1 VSGER
6 TGGEGWRVAGR
17 VERVLVVLATMS
29 VLTINALA
37 GAGLL
42 NDVSTGEVA
51 RRYDLPFTPAGYA
64 FAIWSLIYL
73 GLSAFAVAQAVPS
86 RWPSSRV
93 DVIRPAYVFS
103 SVANGAWLWFWH
115 HEALLASL
123 AVMALLLGSLAVI
136 YRALAATPAATG
148 AEGWWLD
155 RALRLYCA
163 WITVATLVNL
173 AVVLAAGGVPGLDRD
188 PVLLSQLM
196 IAATF
201 AVGVFVYRRLRDPL
215 FLCVIGWAAS
225 AIALKAG
232 QPLAVSAPAMLVCG
246 LVGLGAVGLLVE
258 DTQDRGF
265 QSTTG

>member
-1 VSGER
+1 M
-6 TGGEGWRVAGR
+6 AGR
-17 VERVLVVLATMS
+17 VERVLVVLAT
-29 VLTINALA
+29 VAVVAINALA

-51 RRYDLPFTPAGYA
+51 RRFDLPYTPAGYA

-73 GLSAFAVAQAVPS
+73 GLTAFTVAQAVPS

-93 DVIRPAYVFS
+93 EAIRPAYVFS

-115 HEALLASL
+115 HEALLGSL
-123 AVMALLLGSLAVI
+123 AVMALLLGSLTFI
-136 YRALAATPAATG
+136 YRTLAATPPATAAE
-148 AEGWWLD
+148 AWWLD
-155 RALRLYCA
+155 RPLRLYCA

-173 AVVLAAGGVPGLDRD
+173 AVVLAAGGMPDFD

-215 FLCVIGWAAS
+215 FLCVIGWAAA

-246 LVGLGAVGLLVE
+246 LLGLGAIGLLVE
-258 DTQDRGF
+258 GDGGL

>member
-1 VSGER
+1 M
-6 TGGEGWRVAGR
+6 GGEGWRVVAR
-17 VERVLVVLATMS
+17 VERVLVVLATVA
-29 VLTINALA
+29 VLAINALA

-42 NDVSTGEVA
+42 NDISTGEVA

-73 GLSAFAVAQAVPS
+73 GLVAFTAAQAVPS

-93 DVIRPAYVFS
+93 DAIRPAYIFS

-115 HEALLASL
+115 HEALLGSL
-123 AVMALLLGSLAVI
+123 AVMALLLGSLSVI
-136 YRALAATPAATG
+136 YRTLAATQPATA
-148 AEGWWLD
+148 AEAWWLD
-155 RALRLYCA
+155 RPLRLYCA
-163 WITVATLVNL
+163 WVTVATLVNL
-173 AVVLAAGGVPGLDRD
+173 AVVLAAGGVPGLDLD

-196 IAATF
+196 IAMTF

-246 LVGLGAVGLLVE
+246 LLGLGAIGLLVE
-258 DTQDRGF
+258 GDGGL

>member
-1 VSGER
+1 MDEEAR
-6 TGGEGWRVAGR
+6 RVAGR
-17 VERVLVVLATMS
+17 VERVLVVLATVA
-29 VLTINALA
+29 VLAINALA

-51 RRYDLPFTPAGYA
+51 RRFDLPFTPAGYA

-73 GLSAFAVAQAVPS
+73 GLSAFTVAQAVPS

-93 DVIRPAYVFS
+93 DAVRPAYVFS

-115 HEALLASL
+115 HEALPGSL
-123 AVMALLLGSLAVI
+123 AVMVLLLGSLTFI
-136 YRALAATPAATG
+136 YRTLAATPPATAAE
-148 AEGWWLD
+148 AWWLD
-155 RALRLYCA
+155 RPLRLYCA

-173 AVVLAAGGVPGLDRD
+173 AVVLAAGGVPGLDLD
-188 PVLLSQLM
+188 PVLSSQVM

-215 FLCVIGWAAS
+215 FLCVIAWAAA

-232 QPLAVSAPAMLVCG
+232 QPPAVSAPAMLVCG
-246 LVGLGAVGLLVE
+246 LLGLGAIGLLVE
-258 DTQDRGF
+258 GARDGEL

>member
-1 VSGER
+1 M
-6 TGGEGWRVAGR
+6 AGR
-17 VERVLVVLATMS
+17 VERVLVVLAT
-29 VLTINALA
+29 VAVVAINALA

-51 RRYDLPFTPAGYA
+51 RRFDLPYTPAGYA

-73 GLSAFAVAQAVPS
+73 GLVAFTVAQAVPS

-93 DVIRPAYVFS
+93 DAIRPAYVFS

-115 HEALLASL
+115 HEALLGSL
-123 AVMALLLGSLAVI
+123 AVMALLLGSLTYI
-136 YRALAATPAATG
+136 YRTLAATPPATAAE
-148 AEGWWLD
+148 AWWLD
-155 RALRLYCA
+155 RPLRLYCA

-173 AVVLAAGGVPGLDRD
+173 AVVLAAGGMPDFD

-215 FLCVIGWAAS
+215 FLCVIGWAAA

-246 LVGLGAVGLLVE
+246 LLGLGAIGLLVE
-258 DTQDRGF
+258 GDGGL

>member
-1 VSGER
+1 MSEEAR
-6 TGGEGWRVAGR
+6 RVAGR
-17 VERVLVVLATMS
+17 VERVLVVLAT
-29 VLTINALA
+29 VAVVAINALA

-51 RRYDLPFTPAGYA
+51 RRFDLPYTPAGYA

-73 GLSAFAVAQAVPS
+73 GLTAFTVAQAVPS

-93 DVIRPAYVFS
+93 DAIRPAYVFS

-115 HEALLASL
+115 HEALLGSL
-123 AVMALLLGSLAVI
+123 AVMALLLGSLTYI
-136 YRALAATPAATG
+136 YRTLAATPPATAAE
-148 AEGWWLD
+148 AWWLD
-155 RALRLYCA
+155 RPLRLYCA

-173 AVVLAAGGVPGLDRD
+173 AVVLAAGGMPDFD

-215 FLCVIGWAAS
+215 FLCVIGWAAA

-246 LVGLGAVGLLVE
+246 LLGLGAIGLLVE
-258 DTQDRGF
+258 GDGGL

>member
-1 VSGER
+1 
-6 TGGEGWRVAGR
+6 VAGR
-17 VERVLVVLATMS
+17 VERVLVVLATVS
-29 VLTINALA
+29 VLAVNALA

-93 DVIRPAYVFS
+93 DAIRPAYVFS

-115 HEALLASL
+115 HEALPGSL

-136 YRALAATPAATG
+136 YRTLAATPPATAAE
-148 AEGWWLD
+148 AWWLD
-155 RALRLYCA
+155 RPLRLYCA

-173 AVVLAAGGVPGLDRD
+173 AVMLGGVPGLDLD

-215 FLCVIGWAAS
+215 FLCVIGWAAP

-246 LVGLGAVGLLVE
+246 LLGLGAIGLLVE
-258 DTQDRGF
+258 GEGGL

>member
-1 VSGER
+1 MGEEAR
-6 TGGEGWRVAGR
+6 RVAGR
-17 VERVLVVLATMS
+17 VERVLVVLAT
-29 VLTINALA
+29 VAVVAINALA

-42 NDVSTGEVA
+42 NDVSTGAVA
-51 RRYDLPFTPAGYA
+51 RRFDLPYTPAGYA

-73 GLSAFAVAQAVPS
+73 GLTAFTVAQAVPS

-93 DVIRPAYVFS
+93 EAIRPAYVFS

-115 HEALLASL
+115 HEALLGSL
-123 AVMALLLGSLAVI
+123 AVMALLLGSLTFI
-136 YRALAATPAATG
+136 YRTLAATPPATAAE
-148 AEGWWLD
+148 AWWLD
-155 RALRLYCA
+155 RPLRLYCA

-173 AVVLAAGGVPGLDRD
+173 AVVLAAGGMPDLD

-215 FLCVIGWAAS
+215 FLCVIGWAAA

-246 LVGLGAVGLLVE
+246 LLGLGAIGLLVE
-258 DTQDRGF
+258 GDGGL

>member
-1 VSGER
+1 MSEEAR
-6 TGGEGWRVAGR
+6 RVAGR
-17 VERVLVVLATMS
+17 VERVLVVLAT
-29 VLTINALA
+29 VAVVAINALA

-51 RRYDLPFTPAGYA
+51 RRFDLPYTPAGYA

-73 GLSAFAVAQAVPS
+73 GLTAFTVAQAVPS
-86 RWPSSRV
+86 RWPSSRL
-93 DVIRPAYVFS
+93 DAIRPAYVFS

-115 HEALLASL
+115 HEALLGSL
-123 AVMALLLGSLAVI
+123 AVMALLLGSLTYI
-136 YRALAATPAATG
+136 YRTLAATPPATAAE
-148 AEGWWLD
+148 AWWLD
-155 RALRLYCA
+155 RPLRLYCA

-173 AVVLAAGGVPGLDRD
+173 AVVLAAGGMPDFD

-215 FLCVIGWAAS
+215 FLCVIGWAAA

-246 LVGLGAVGLLVE
+246 LLGLGAIGLLVE
-258 DTQDRGF
+258 GDGGL

>member
-1 VSGER
+1 M
-6 TGGEGWRVAGR
+6 AGR
-17 VERVLVVLATMS
+17 VERVLVVLAT
-29 VLTINALA
+29 VAVVAINALA

-51 RRYDLPFTPAGYA
+51 RRFDLPYTPAGYA

-73 GLSAFAVAQAVPS
+73 GLTAFTVAQAVPS

-93 DVIRPAYVFS
+93 DAIRPAYVFS

-115 HEALLASL
+115 HEALLGSL
-123 AVMALLLGSLAVI
+123 AVMALLLGSLTFI
-136 YRALAATPAATG
+136 YRTLAATPPATV
-148 AEGWWLD
+148 AEAWWLD
-155 RALRLYCA
+155 RPLRLYCA

-173 AVVLAAGGVPGLDRD
+173 AVVLAAGGMPDFD

-215 FLCVIGWAAS
+215 FLCVIGWAAA

-246 LVGLGAVGLLVE
+246 LLGLGAIGLLVE
-258 DTQDRGF
+258 GDGGL